1 MTDPNQHPDYAILLD
16 PAETE
21 RVGTALAEQLRE
33 HTPDSVVLLDEYSD
47 DVVLGHVVARTLQID
62 LSRVLEA
69 SGVLEIEG
77 ASVEGRRAA
86 VVASGIDQEGT
97 LRSVTTLL
105 EQRNSTVAVVGV
117 LRRTEVTSAAG
128 APVVVGDGSAG
139 EGGAQGV

>member
-1 MTDPNQHPDYAILLD
+1 MTDPNQNPDYAVLLD
-16 PAETE
+16 PTETE

-33 HTPDSVVLLDEYSD
+33 HNPDTIVLLDEHSD
-47 DVVLGHVVARTLQID
+47 DVVLGHVVARTLQVD

-77 ASVEGRRAA
+77 SSVEGRRAA
-86 VVASGIDQEGT
+86 VVATAIEHEGT

-105 EQRNSTVAVVGV
+105 EQRNSSVAVLGV
-117 LRRTEVTSAAG
+117 LRTTDVTAAAELPVVVAG
-128 APVVVGDGSAG
+128 AP